1 MIKSKFSLVLAL
13 ISLLF
18 YPQISLEYSYAQT
31 AKFKTGYSLVADQ
44 LIPVEIAQTEA
55 EREMGL
61 SGRNFDKNNYRMVFV
76 FESPQRVN
84 FWMKNTKIDL
94 SIAFIDKNNRI
105 NQIESLKANSLK
117 TISSRSEQIKYA
129 FEVPRGFF
137 TKMDIKVGDEFLIF
151 K

>member
-1 MIKSKFSLVLAL
+1 MG
-13 ISLLF
+13 
-18 YPQISLEYSYAQT
+18 PQIALDPSYAQT

-55 EREMGL
+55 ERGMGL

-76 FESPQRVN
+76 FEIPQRVN

-117 TISSRSEQIKYA
+117 MISSRSEQIKYA
-129 FEVPRGFF
+129 FEVPRGYF
-137 TKMDIKVGDEFLIF
+137 TKRGIKVGDEFLIF

>member
-1 MIKSKFSLVLAL
+1 MINSKFSSVLAL
-13 ISLLF
+13 ISLLVG
-18 YPQISLEYSYAQT
+18 PKIAIANSYAQT

-44 LIPVEIAQTEA
+44 LIPVEIAQTQA

-76 FESPQRVN
+76 FESPKRVN

-94 SIAFIDKNNRI
+94 SIASINKNNRI

-117 TISSRSEQIKYA
+117 MVSSRSEEIKYA
-129 FEVPRGFF
+129 FEVLRGYF
-137 TKMDIKVGDEFLIF
+137 TKMGIKVGD
-151 K
+151 

>member
-1 MIKSKFSLVLAL
+1 MIKSKFSSVLAL
-13 ISLLF
+13 ISLLMG
-18 YPQISLEYSYAQT
+18 PQIALDPSYAQT

-76 FESPQRVN
+76 FEIPQRVN

-94 SIAFIDKNNRI
+94 SIA
-105 NQIESLKANSLK
+105 QIHPNSVQNLVNV
-117 TISSRSEQIKYA
+117 R
-129 FEVPRGFF
+129 PHP
-137 TKMDIKVGDEFLIF
+137 
-151 K
+151 

>member
-1 MIKSKFSLVLAL
+1 MC
-13 ISLLF
+13 
-18 YPQISLEYSYAQT
+18 PQIALDHSYAQT

-76 FESPQRVN
+76 FESPKRVN

-105 NQIESLKANSLK
+105 NQIESLKANLLK

-137 TKMDIKVGDEFLIF
+137 TKMGIKVGDEFLIF

>member
-1 MIKSKFSLVLAL
+1 MLKSKFSLVLAL
-13 ISLLF
+13 ISLLVGQ
-18 YPQISLEYSYAQT
+18 QIVLDHSYAQT
-31 AKFKTGYSLVADQ
+31 AKFRTGYSLVADQ

>member
-1 MIKSKFSLVLAL
+1 MG
-13 ISLLF
+13 
-18 YPQISLEYSYAQT
+18 PQIALDPSYAQT

-55 EREMGL
+55 ERGMGL

-76 FESPQRVN
+76 FEIPQRVN

-117 TISSRSEQIKYA
+117 MISSRSEQIKYA
-129 FEVPRGFF
+129 FEVPRGYF
-137 TKMDIKVGDEFLIF
+137 TKMGIKVGDEFLIF

>member
-1 MIKSKFSLVLAL
+1 MLKSKFSSVLAL
-13 ISLLF
+13 ISLLVG
-18 YPQISLEYSYAQT
+18 PKIAIANSYAQT

-44 LIPVEIAQTEA
+44 LIPVEIAQTQA

-129 FEVPRGFF
+129 FEVLRGYF

>member
-1 MIKSKFSLVLAL
+1 MFSLVLAL
-13 ISLLF
+13 ISLLVGQ
-18 YPQISLEYSYAQT
+18 QIVLDHSYAQT
-31 AKFKTGYSLVADQ
+31 AKFRTGYSLVADQ

-84 FWMKNTKIDL
+84 YWMKNTKIDL

>member
-13 ISLLF
+13 ISLLLC
-18 YPQISLEYSYAQT
+18 PQIALDDSYAQT
-31 AKFKTGYSLVADQ
+31 AKFKTGYSLVAKQ

-55 EREMGL
+55 ERELGL

-76 FESPQRVN
+76 FENPQRVN

-129 FEVPRGFF
+129 FEVPRGYF
-137 TKMDIKVGDEFLIF
+137 TKMGIKVGDEVLNF

>member
-1 MIKSKFSLVLAL
+1 MFSLVLAL
-13 ISLLF
+13 ISLLVGQ
-18 YPQISLEYSYAQT
+18 QIVLDHSYAQT
-31 AKFKTGYSLVADQ
+31 AKFRTGYSLVADQ

-76 FESPQRVN
+76 FENPTRVN

>member
-1 MIKSKFSLVLAL
+1 MFSLVLAL
-13 ISLLF
+13 ISLLVGQ
-18 YPQISLEYSYAQT
+18 QIVLDHSYAQT

>member
-1 MIKSKFSLVLAL
+1 LYSGYDKNAMVKARFFLALSLITLFIHPHLVLNHAYGQ
-13 ISLLF
+13 SLR
-18 YPQISLEYSYAQT
+18 
-31 AKFKTGYSLVADQ
+31 FKSGYSSVAGQ
-44 LIPVEIAQTEA
+44 LIPVEFAQTA
-55 EREMGL
+55 VDREKGL
-61 SGRNFDKNNYRMVFV
+61 SGRN
-76 FESPQRVN
+76 
-84 FWMKNTKIDL
+84 L
-94 SIAFIDKNNRI
+94 DKNNRI

>member
-1 MIKSKFSLVLAL
+1 MLKSKFSLVLAL

-31 AKFKTGYSLVADQ
+31 AKFRTGYSLVADQ

-76 FESPQRVN
+76 FENPKRVN

-129 FEVPRGFF
+129 FEVPRGISQ
-137 TKMDIKVGDEFLIF
+137 KWV
-151 K
+151 

>member
-1 MIKSKFSLVLAL
+1 MIKSKFSSALAL
-13 ISLLF
+13 ISLLVGQ
-18 YPQISLEYSYAQT
+18 QIVLDHSYAQA

-44 LIPVEIAQTEA
+44 LIPVEIAQTQA
-55 EREMGL
+55 EKEMGL

-76 FESPQRVN
+76 FESPKRVN
-84 FWMKNTKIDL
+84 FWIKNTKIDL
-94 SIAFIDKNNRI
+94 SIAFNDKNNRI

-117 TISSRSEQIKYA
+117 TVSSRSEEIKYA
-129 FEVPRGFF
+129 FEVLRGYF

>member
-1 MIKSKFSLVLAL
+1 MLKSKFSLVLAL

-31 AKFKTGYSLVADQ
+31 AKFRTGYSLVADQ

-76 FESPQRVN
+76 FENPKRVN

>member
-13 ISLLF
+13 ISLLLC
-18 YPQISLEYSYAQT
+18 PQIALDDSYAQT
-31 AKFKTGYSLVADQ
+31 AKFKTGYSLVAKQ

-55 EREMGL
+55 ERELGL

-76 FESPQRVN
+76 FENPQRVN

-129 FEVPRGFF
+129 FEVPRGYF
-137 TKMDIKVGDEFLIF
+137 TKMGIKVGDKFLIF

>member
-1 MIKSKFSLVLAL
+1 MG
-13 ISLLF
+13 
-18 YPQISLEYSYAQT
+18 PQIALDPSYAQT

-76 FESPQRVN
+76 FEIPQRVN

-94 SIAFIDKNNRI
+94 SIA
-105 NQIESLKANSLK
+105 QIHPKSVQNLV
-117 TISSRSEQIKYA
+117 IVR
-129 FEVPRGFF
+129 PHP
-137 TKMDIKVGDEFLIF
+137 
-151 K
+151 

>member
-1 MIKSKFSLVLAL
+1 MIKSKFSSALAL
-13 ISLLF
+13 ISLLVGQ
-18 YPQISLEYSYAQT
+18 QIVLDHSYAQT

>member
-1 MIKSKFSLVLAL
+1 MFSLVLAL
-13 ISLLF
+13 ISLLVGQ
-18 YPQISLEYSYAQT
+18 QIVLDHSYAQT

-44 LIPVEIAQTEA
+44 LIPVEIAQTQA

-76 FESPQRVN
+76 FENPQRVN

-129 FEVPRGFF
+129 FEVPRGYF
-137 TKMDIKVGDEFLIF
+137 TKMGIKVGDEFLIF

>member
-1 MIKSKFSLVLAL
+1 MFSLVLAL
-13 ISLLF
+13 ISLLVGQ
-18 YPQISLEYSYAQT
+18 QIVLDHSYAQT
-31 AKFKTGYSLVADQ
+31 AKFRTGYSLVADQ

-55 EREMGL
+55 ESEMGL

-76 FESPQRVN
+76 FENPTRVN

-129 FEVPRGFF
+129 FEVPRGYF
-137 TKMDIKVGDEFLIF
+137 TKMGIKVGDEFLIF

>member
-1 MIKSKFSLVLAL
+1 MG
-13 ISLLF
+13 
-18 YPQISLEYSYAQT
+18 PQIALDPSYAQT

-76 FESPQRVN
+76 FEIPQRVN

-117 TISSRSEQIKYA
+117 MISSRSEQIKYA
-129 FEVPRGFF
+129 FEVPRGYF
-137 TKMDIKVGDEFLIF
+137 TKMGIKVGDEFLIF

>member
-1 MIKSKFSLVLAL
+1 MLVG
-13 ISLLF
+13 
-18 YPQISLEYSYAQT
+18 PQIALDPSYAQT

-76 FESPQRVN
+76 FEIPQRVN

-117 TISSRSEQIKYA
+117 MISSRSEQIKYA
-129 FEVPRGFF
+129 FEVPRGYF
-137 TKMDIKVGDEFLIF
+137 TKMGIKVGDEFLIF

>member
-1 MIKSKFSLVLAL
+1 MLKSKFSLVLAL